1 MISKQ
6 IISLS
11 LEHGKRN
18 KGVTDLKNTSLE
30 KKKNTAW
37 NATCEYHIQFSKKR
51 IKESCANYRVVAESG
66 IKALNV
72 GHIFQLG
79 WEFDQKGG
87 IVKNKQQ
94 TPKKGHLC

>member
-1 MISKQ
+1 M
-6 IISLS
+6 
-11 LEHGKRN
+11 
-18 KGVTDLKNTSLE
+18 
-30 KKKNTAW
+30 
-37 NATCEYHIQFSKKR
+37 
-51 IKESCANYRVVAESG
+51 VAESG

-72 GHIFQLG
+72 GNIFQLG